1 MTELLERLFPICRS
15 LTGDGVRQTLD
26 IVGEQIPLE
35 RTEVPSGTQVYDW
48 TVPREWNIRGAWL
61 DGPQGRVCDFADS
74 NLHVLGYSVPV
85 NERLTLDELRPHL
98 FSDPERPQVIPY
110 RTSYHNENWGFCL
123 PHELV
128 ERLPDGEYEA
138 VIDSTL
144 EDGSL
149 TYAEHVVPGASDD
162 EVLLSTYVCHPS
174 LANDNLSGIV
184 LLTEL
189 AKRLEGSSRRYTY
202 RFLFSPATLGPL
214 TWLSRN
220 EERLDRVK
228 HGLVAC
234 CVGDPGPLTYK
245 RSRRGD
251 REIDRAAGHVVRAR
265 GGQIRDWSPL
275 GGDER
280 QFGSPGFDL
289 PVGVLSR
296 TPQDEFPGYH
306 SSADDLMLVR
316 PEHLQDS
323 LEAYVEVLEILESGL
338 PAGNATYMNT
348 SPKGEPQL
356 GRRGLYRPIGGG
368 SFAEGALLW
377 VLNLSDGEHDL
388 VAIAERSGLTFD
400 EIRAAADS
408 LVEHGLLAEVNP
420 SSAR

>member
-35 RTEVPSGTQVYDW
+35 RTEVPTGTQVYDW

-85 NERLTLDELRPHL
+85 NERLSLDELRPHL
-98 FSDPERPQVIPY
+98 FSDPERPEVIPY

-128 ERLPDGEYEA
+128 ERLPDGEYDA

-149 TYAEHVVPGASDD
+149 TYAEHVVPGGSDD

-189 AKRLEGSSRRYTY
+189 AKRLAGSSRRYTY

-234 CVGDPGPLTYK
+234 CVGDPGSLTYK

-306 SSADDLMLVR
+306 SSGDDLTLVQ

-323 LEAYVEVLEILESGL
+323 LEAYLEVLEILENGM
-338 PAGNATYMNT
+338 PAGNATYLNT

-356 GRRGLYRPIGGG
+356 GKRGLYRPIGGG
-368 SFAEGALLW
+368 SFAEGPLLW

-400 EIRAAADS
+400 EIRTAADS
-408 LVEHGLLAEVNP
+408 LVEHGLLAEVNS

>member
-149 TYAEHVVPGASDD
+149 TYAEHVVPGASED

-323 LEAYVEVLEILESGL
+323 LETYLEVLEILESGL

-408 LVEHGLLAEVNP
+408 LVEQGLLAEVNP

>member
-26 IVGEQIPLE
+26 IVGEQISLE
-35 RTEVPSGTQVYDW
+35 RTEVPTGTQVYDW
-48 TVPREWNIRGAWL
+48 TVPREWNIRGARL
-61 DGPQGRVCDFADS
+61 DGPEGRVCDFADS

-85 NERLTLDELRPHL
+85 NERLSLAELRPHL
-98 FSDPERPQVIPY
+98 FSDPERPEVIPY

-123 PHELV
+123 PHELL

-149 TYAEHVVPGASDD
+149 TYAEHVVPGESDD

-189 AKRLEGSSRRYTY
+189 AKRLAGSGRRYTY

-220 EERLDRVK
+220 EERLDRIK

-251 REIDRAAGHVVRAR
+251 AEIDRAAGHVVRAR
-265 GGQIRDWSPL
+265 GGRGTRLVTARGRRAPVRLAGIRPPGRRPVANAAGRVPRLPL
-275 GGDER
+275 
-280 QFGSPGFDL
+280 
-289 PVGVLSR
+289 
-296 TPQDEFPGYH
+296 
-306 SSADDLMLVR
+306 
-316 PEHLQDS
+316 
-323 LEAYVEVLEILESGL
+323 
-338 PAGNATYMNT
+338 
-348 SPKGEPQL
+348 L
-356 GRRGLYRPIGGG
+356 GRRPHPRPARAHRGLAGGLPRG
-368 SFAEGALLW
+368 PRNPGERVPGRKRDVREHEPEG
-377 VLNLSDGEHDL
+377 
-388 VAIAERSGLTFD
+388 
-400 EIRAAADS
+400 
-408 LVEHGLLAEVNP
+408 
-420 SSAR
+420 

>member
-149 TYAEHVVPGASDD
+149 TYAEHVVPGASED

-202 RFLFSPATLGPL
+202 SFLFSPATLGPL

-220 EERLDRVK
+220 EERLDRLK

-323 LEAYVEVLEILESGL
+323 LETYLEVLEILESGL